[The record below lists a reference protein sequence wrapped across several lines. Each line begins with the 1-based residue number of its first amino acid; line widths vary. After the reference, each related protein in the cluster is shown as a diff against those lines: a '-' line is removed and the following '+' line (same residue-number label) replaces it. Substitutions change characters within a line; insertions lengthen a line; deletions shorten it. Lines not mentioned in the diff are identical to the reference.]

1 MKISIVMPTYNDCES
16 IVETLN
22 SVLIQTYKDWELI
35 IMDDGSTDETK
46 DIIGRYIE
54 NNKCSGKIYYY
65 YQENQDQ
72 LNAIKNSIKY
82 ITGSYIFILHSDDLL
97 PDKNFLERLTNE
109 VKENPE
115 IDVFIGDLNT
125 IDEKGNNIGSI
136 KVRKYSKS
144 KKILPLLMLWLGR
157 NLYVDVIFSKKEV
170 FEKQIVNS
178 YLNWNMPFWVA
189 ITEDINM
196 LNVKNVDF
204 PMLNYRLH
212 QNNYI
217 NNELGKLNVIN
228 GELRTITRLMKFY
241 NIPNYK
247 LQFYIYRIFN
257 KLKLSSIF
265 YPIYLNKEQNNKYKI
280 IEFVIRKRFNEDY
293 KSNIFLNNLIEY
305 YKNYNNR
312 SIYID
317 KINHDEVI
325 YKGKDIRTFN
335 KNLLNNKLTKLY
347 IDIITEMKYGFNEI
361 IVDNEEDKYKI
372 INITKFLCIYPYV
385 KVSVKSNE
393 EKGV

>member
-54 NNKCSGKIYYY
+54 NNKYSEKIYYY

-97 PDKNFLERLTNE
+97 PDKDFLERLTNE

-178 YLNWNMPFWVA
+178 YLNWNMPFWVD
-189 ITEDINM
+189 ISDDINM
-196 LNVKNVDF
+196 INVKNVDF

-257 KLKLSSIF
+257 KINLSSIF
-265 YPIYLNKEQNNKYKI
+265 YPIYLNKEQNNKHKI
-280 IEFVIRKRFNEDY
+280 IEFAIKKRFNENY

-305 YKNYNNR
+305 YKNYSDR
-312 SIYID
+312 TIYID

-335 KNLLNNKLTKLY
+335 KNLLNNKLTNLY
-347 IDIITEMKYGFNEI
+347 TDIITEMKYGFNEI
-361 IVDNEEDKYKI
+361 IVMNKEDKYKV

-385 KVSVKSNE
+385 KVSVKSDE

>member
-1 MKISIVMPTYNDCES
+1 
-16 IVETLN
+16 
-22 SVLIQTYKDWELI
+22 
-35 IMDDGSTDETK
+35 
-46 DIIGRYIE
+46 
-54 NNKCSGKIYYY
+54 
-65 YQENQDQ
+65 
-72 LNAIKNSIKY
+72 
-82 ITGSYIFILHSDDLL
+82 
-97 PDKNFLERLTNE
+97 
-109 VKENPE
+109 
-115 IDVFIGDLNT
+115 
-125 IDEKGNNIGSI
+125 
-136 KVRKYSKS
+136 
-144 KKILPLLMLWLGR
+144 
-157 NLYVDVIFSKKEV
+157 
-170 FEKQIVNS
+170 
-178 YLNWNMPFWVA
+178 MPFWVD
-189 ITEDINM
+189 ISEDVNM
-196 LNVKNVDF
+196 LNVKNIDF

-361 IVDNEEDKYKI
+361 IADNEEDKYKI

>member
-35 IMDDGSTDETK
+35 IMDDGSTDRTK
-46 DIIGRYIE
+46 DIIRTYIE
-54 NNKCSGKIYYY
+54 NNKCSDRIQYY
-65 YQENQDQ
+65 YQNNQDQ

-97 PDKNFLERLTNE
+97 PDKNFLERLNNE
-109 VKENPE
+109 VKKDPE

-125 IDEKGNNIGSI
+125 IDEEGNNIGTI
-136 KVRKYSKS
+136 KVRKYLKS

-170 FEKQIVNS
+170 FENQIANS
-178 YLNWNMPFWVA
+178 YLNWNMPFWVD
-189 ITEDINM
+189 ISEDVNM
-196 LNVKNVDF
+196 LNVKNIDF

-361 IVDNEEDKYKI
+361 IADNEEDKYKI